1 MHLSKPWIKE
11 STAEIEINPVCVA
24 NAFEMDDLLSIQNPG
39 YQWFKTTD
47 SVRHFQRNRFKNK
60 KEKAPFICS

>member
-1 MHLSKPWIKE
+1 MHLSKPQIKE

-24 NAFEMDDLLSIQNPG
+24 NALEMDDLLSIQNPG

-47 SVRHFQRNRFKNK
+47 SVWHFQRNTF
-60 KEKAPFICS
+60 